1 MYVILEVSTNQQVT
15 CMRYFMVLIEKTRC
29 YLVTSYHYVGS
40 VTIRFIRIESL
51 LNCGLRS
58 ARYIT
63 KENMVFKTGLI
74 NFIVITNKKTWEVIL
89 GFLVLENEKKT
100 KQLQTQAILKD
111 FIIYKHHRN
120 R

>member
-1 MYVILEVSTNQQVT
+1 
-15 CMRYFMVLIEKTRC
+15 
-29 YLVTSYHYVGS
+29 
-40 VTIRFIRIESL
+40 
-51 LNCGLRS
+51 
-58 ARYIT
+58 
-63 KENMVFKTGLI
+63 MVFKTGLI